1 MRILMQSID
10 RKLYFLIFCSA
21 FFLMR
26 TNNKWLNCNFSYN
39 DILLL
44 HVKFIFDIRLVHI
57 KIQEYVFYRRL
68 LNCHQELIMP
78 KTSRRLQQQRKSA
91 KCHAEKYYNKSEY
104 QLLSVTTILINP
116 YIIWICYTYIIKKFK
131 EWTFLVQVLRFGR
144 RCVSVCWPMKV
155 EIKPESGKYHW

>member
-1 MRILMQSID
+1 M
-10 RKLYFLIFCSA
+10 
-21 FFLMR
+21 
-26 TNNKWLNCNFSYN
+26 
-39 DILLL
+39 
-44 HVKFIFDIRLVHI
+44 HI

-104 QLLSVTTILINP
+104 QLLSVTIILIIL

-144 RCVSVCWPMKV
+144 RCVSICWPMQV
-155 EIKPESGKYHW
+155 EIKPESGKYHWQKRKKYTRMSESSTNSKVTAVICNQCSNS